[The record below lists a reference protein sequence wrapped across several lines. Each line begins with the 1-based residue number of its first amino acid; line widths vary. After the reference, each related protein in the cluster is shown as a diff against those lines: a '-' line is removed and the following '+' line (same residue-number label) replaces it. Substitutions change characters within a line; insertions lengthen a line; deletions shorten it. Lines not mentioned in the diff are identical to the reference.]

1 MRDQCFFEDACDTN
15 LIVQEPSFIDP
26 KLNMRDRRFGV
37 KNLVS

>member
-15 LIVQEPSFIDP
+15 LIMQEPSFIDP
-26 KLNMRDRRFGV
+26 KLKMRDRRLRV